1 MALVSSGSKS
11 PFKIQQ
17 SGSPIFQAILILLV
31 LVLFS
36 WFILKPWLSKT
47 LDTRSQLKA
56 AQEQLSSIESDQRE
70 LNRLVNELHSSP
82 EEIALVDEALPLNG
96 RVSKV
101 NVVLENLVRTSGMTL
116 SILSAEETKDIVSA
130 GDKSMLENPYQPG
143 RVLHT
148 ITVSAAISGTME
160 QLKNFLQLM
169 ETNGRVLDVA
179 SLQIIGGEPI
189 TKFQIT
195 VKAYAYEKVTPKK
208 WNSNKLSL

>member
-1 MALVSSGSKS
+1 MASLSSGLKN
-11 PFKIQQ
+11 PFKIKE
-17 SGSPIFQAILILLV
+17 SGNPIFQAVLILIV

-47 LDTRSQLKA
+47 LDTRSQLKS
-56 AQEQLSSIESDQRE
+56 AQQQLDALESDQRE
-70 LNRLVNELHSSP
+70 LNRLVNELRSSP
-82 EEIALVDEALPLNG
+82 DEIALVDEALPLNG

-101 NVVLENLVRTSGMTL
+101 NVLLDNLVRTSGMTL
-116 SILSAEETKDIVSA
+116 SILASEETKNIVSA
-130 GDKSMLENPYQPG
+130 ADKAMLENPYQPG

-148 ITVSAAISGTME
+148 VTVSAAISGTME

-169 ETNGRVLDVA
+169 ETNGRVLDVS

-195 VKAYAYEKVTPKK
+195 VKAYAYEKVTQKQ
-208 WNSNKLSL
+208 